1 MINNIWLFILSSNL
15 PVTSNPINI
24 RSYQM
29 NNWIK
34 AAIAAI
40 ALSAATVQAAT
51 EVKVGMSGR
60 YFPFTFV
67 KQDQLQGFEVDL
79 WDEIGKR
86 NDYKVEYVT
95 ANFSGLFGLLE
106 TGRIDTISNQITM
119 TDARKAKYLFADP
132 YVVDGAQIT
141 VRKGNDSIKG
151 IEDLEGKT
159 VAVNLGSNFEQLLRS
174 YDKDGKINV
183 KTYDTGIE
191 HDVALGRADAF
202 VMDRLSALELIKKT
216 GLPLQLAGQPF
227 ETIENAW
234 PFVDNDNGK
243 KLQAEVNEALAAMR
257 ADGTLE
263 SISQKW
269 FGADITQK

>member
-1 MINNIWLFILSSNL
+1 MK
-15 PVTSNPINI
+15 
-24 RSYQM
+24 
-29 NNWIK
+29 NWIK
-34 AAIAAI
+34 VAVAAI

-67 KQDQLQGFEVDL
+67 KQDKLQGFEVDMS
-79 WDEIGKR
+79 DEIGKR
-86 NDYKVEYVT
+86 NDYKIEYVT

-119 TDARKAKYLFADP
+119 TEERKAKYLFADP

-151 IEDLEGKT
+151 IDDLAGKT
-159 VAVNLGSNFEQLLRS
+159 VAVNLGSNFEQLLRK
-174 YDKDGKINV
+174 YDKDGKINI

-191 HDVALGRADAF
+191 HDVALGRSDAF

-216 GLPLQLAGQPF
+216 GLPLELAGEPF
-227 ETIENAW
+227 ETIQNAW
-234 PFVDNDNGK
+234 PFVNNEKGQ
-243 KLQAEVNEALAAMR
+243 KLQAEVNKALAEMR
-257 ADGTLE
+257 ADGTVE
-263 SISQKW
+263 KISVKW
-269 FGADITQK
+269 FGADITK

>member
-1 MINNIWLFILSSNL
+1 MK
-15 PVTSNPINI
+15 
-24 RSYQM
+24 
-29 NNWIK
+29 NWIK
-34 AAIAAI
+34 VAVAAI

-67 KQDQLQGFEVDL
+67 KQDKLQGFEVDM

-86 NDYKVEYVT
+86 NDYEIEYVT

-119 TDARKAKYLFADP
+119 TEERKAKYLFADP

-151 IEDLEGKT
+151 IDDLAGKT
-159 VAVNLGSNFEQLLRS
+159 VAVNLGSNFEQLLRK
-174 YDKDGKINV
+174 YDKDGKINI

-191 HDVALGRADAF
+191 HDVALGRSDAF

-216 GLPLQLAGQPF
+216 GLPLELAGEPF
-227 ETIENAW
+227 ETIQNAW
-234 PFVDNDNGK
+234 PFVNNEKGQ
-243 KLQAEVNEALAAMR
+243 KLQAEVNKALAEMR
-257 ADGTLE
+257 ADGTVE
-263 SISQKW
+263 KISVKW
-269 FGADITQK
+269 FGADITK

>member
-1 MINNIWLFILSSNL
+1 
-15 PVTSNPINI
+15 
-24 RSYQM
+24 M

-34 AAIAAI
+34 ATITAFTLSVAIA
-40 ALSAATVQAAT
+40 QAAT

-60 YFPFTFV
+60 YYPFTFV
-67 KQDQLQGFEVDL
+67 EQDKLQGFEVDL

-119 TDARKAKYLFADP
+119 TDARKNKYLFANP

-141 VRKGNDSIKG
+141 VRKGNTDIKSIKN
-151 IEDLEGKT
+151 LEGKT
-159 VAVNLGSNFEQLLRS
+159 VAVNLGSNFEQLLKS
-174 YDKDGKINV
+174 HDKDGKIII

-191 HDVALGRADAF
+191 HDVALGRVDAF

-216 GLPLQLAGQPF
+216 GLPLQLAGKPF
-227 ETIENAW
+227 TTIENAW
-234 PFVDNDNGK
+234 PFVDNEKGNR
-243 KLQAEVNEALAAMR
+243 LQGEVNQTLAAMR
-257 ADGTLE
+257 TDGTLNT
-263 SISQKW
+263 ISQKW
-269 FGADITQK
+269 FGADITQ

>member
-1 MINNIWLFILSSNL
+1 MK
-15 PVTSNPINI
+15 
-24 RSYQM
+24 
-29 NNWIK
+29 NWIK
-34 AAIAAI
+34 AAVAAI
-40 ALSAATVQAAT
+40 ALSAATFQAAAEAELT

-67 KQDQLQGFEVDL
+67 QQDKLQGFEVDL
-79 WDEIGKR
+79 WDEIGQR
-86 NDYKVEYVT
+86 NGYQVEYVT

-119 TDARKAKYLFADP
+119 TEARQAKYLFADP

-141 VRKGNDSIKG
+141 VRKGNEDIQG
-151 IEDLEGKT
+151 VEDLAGKT
-159 VAVNLGSNFEQLLRS
+159 VAVNLGSNFEQLLRD
-174 YDKDGKINV
+174 YDKEGKINI

-227 ETIENAW
+227 ETIQNAW
-234 PFVDNDNGK
+234 PFVDNEKGK
-243 KLQAEVNEALAAMR
+243 QLQAEVNQALAAMR

-263 SISQKW
+263 KISQKW
-269 FGADITQK
+269 FGADITQ

>member
-1 MINNIWLFILSSNL
+1 
-15 PVTSNPINI
+15 
-24 RSYQM
+24 M

-34 AAIAAI
+34 ASIAAI
-40 ALSAATVQAAT
+40 ALSAATFQAVA
-51 EVKVGMSGR
+51 EEVVKVGMSGR

-67 KQDQLQGFEVDL
+67 KQDQLQGFEVDM

-86 NDYKVEYVT
+86 NGYKVEYVT

-151 IEDLEGKT
+151 VADLAGKT
-159 VAVNLGSNFEQLLRS
+159 VAVNLGSNFEQLLRD
-174 YDKDGKINV
+174 YDKDGKINI

-216 GLPLQLAGQPF
+216 GLPLQLAGEPF
-227 ETIENAW
+227 ETIANAW
-234 PFVDNDNGK
+234 PFVNNERSV
-243 KLQAEVNEALAAMR
+243 KLQGEVNKALAEMR
-257 ADGTLE
+257 ADGTVE
-263 SISQKW
+263 QISIKW
-269 FGADITQK
+269 FGADITK